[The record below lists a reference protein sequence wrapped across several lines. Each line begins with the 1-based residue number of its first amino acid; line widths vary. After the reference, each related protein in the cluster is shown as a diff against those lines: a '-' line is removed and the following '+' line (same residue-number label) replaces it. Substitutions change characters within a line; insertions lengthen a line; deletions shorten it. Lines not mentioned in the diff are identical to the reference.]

1 MSTRN
6 AAERSVYNAWV
17 AIPPRQHEPPLP
29 RPRLRRVGRLEL
41 VRMARALRAN
51 RPLVAAF
58 VLAGL
63 LVAFSSASAVVFT
76 GAAGSA
82 AFKDQVGT
90 MTPLGAGL
98 EVLRRGSGHEPK
110 ATFTLAT
117 HRTRTAAFAR
127 AVGDSSSLGPVVS
140 TLSSS
145 TVEAARGAKSIEIVL
160 MARTGATRHIRR
172 LAGSGDGIWLADSVA
187 SYLGVGPGDTIAVH
201 GGLADAPRPP
211 RRVRVGAIY
220 RALWKSEANDY
231 WANFSHEIYPP
242 RKGDPDMLPT
252 FAFLPAEQLVP
263 LHTAIGGHTFD
274 ERWEVPVRPEAMTLG
289 RARSLVD
296 RFGRIGEQLA
306 SPRSSLS
313 KSLGCDLGP
322 FSGVSCSTTSSLRA
336 AVGLADRNASAV
348 AGSSALLGGIGT
360 VVALAVAAAGG
371 FFLVARRRGEMRYR
385 FTRGEQ
391 TSVFALRTA
400 LESLPAIL
408 LGGVAGFVAVIAV
421 VRAFEPHASFD
432 AANLRSAALVAA
444 AALLL
449 AGALLVSAACV
460 AFLRQFRLPRRSRSL
475 WRRAPWELV
484 PALAGIVLLV
494 TLHASRSGDRPTSV
508 AAFALPLLLLAG
520 LGGVLLRLARLV
532 VARARP
538 RALPLSLAVRRV
550 ASGSSLAALLTVV
563 VAVASGVLFY
573 GLAVRASLA
582 EGTRAKGLVAIGG
595 DVQGTIGGDSRL
607 PPLPF
612 PSTKVTVAY
621 GGITLGSATG
631 DQADLMLVEPGRLA
645 GVVHWNTAWGASP
658 RQLLPRL
665 DQPDG
670 DGLAVIVAGTS
681 AGKPLGDA
689 WISGDR
695 VPLRVVG
702 RVRAFPS
709 MSTDRPL
716 LIASA
721 DAFDRLGPA
730 AAELSTTGFTYVW
743 ARGDERQVERAL
755 AAPPIGADYLL
766 TRHDIL
772 GAREVVAAKRS
783 YGFLLLLGAA
793 SGVLA
798 LVGLLLY
805 LSARQRSQTLA
816 SALLRRMGLRPAAEL
831 ASLACEVAA
840 ILALA
845 ALVGAVVALAT
856 VRLVIGSLDPLPQY
870 APAPDPA
877 MPWLALA
884 VTPALVVVVALV
896 AAGLVQRGSRR
907 ANVVEELRAG

>member
-1 MSTRN
+1 
-6 AAERSVYNAWV
+6 V
-17 AIPPRQHEPPLP
+17 AISRRKNEPPLP
-29 RPRLRRVGRLEL
+29 SRSRLRRDGRVEL
-41 VRMARALRAN
+41 VRMRRALRAN

-58 VLAGL
+58 VIAGL
-63 LVAFSSASAVVFT
+63 LVAFSSASGVVFAS
-76 GAAGSA
+76 AAGSA
-82 AFKDQVGT
+82 AFKDQVAT

-98 EVLRRGSGHEPK
+98 EVMRRGSGREPK
-110 ATFTLAT
+110 ATSVLAR
-117 HRTRTAAFAR
+117 HRTRTAAIAR
-127 AVGDSSSLGPVVS
+127 ALGDSSSLGPVVS

-160 MARTGATRHIRR
+160 MARTGATRHVRR

-187 SYLGVGPGDTIAVH
+187 SYLGVGPGDVIAIR

-220 RALWKSEANDY
+220 RALWRSEANDY
-231 WANFSHEIYPP
+231 WSNFSHEIYPP

-263 LHTAIGGHTFD
+263 LDTAIGARYFD
-274 ERWEVPVRPEAMTLG
+274 ERWEVPVRPEAMTLE
-289 RARSLVD
+289 RARSLAD
-296 RFGRIGEQLA
+296 RFGRIGEELA
-306 SPRSSLS
+306 SPRSALS
-313 KSLGCDLGP
+313 TTLGCNLGVLR
-322 FSGVSCSTTSSLRA
+322 GVRCATTSSLRA

-348 AGSSALLGGIGT
+348 AGSSALLGSVGT
-360 VVALAVAAAGG
+360 VLALAVAAAGG

-385 FTRGEQ
+385 FTRGEG
-391 TSVFALRTA
+391 TSVFALRTG

-408 LGGVAGFVAVIAV
+408 LGGIVGFVAVIAV

-432 AANLRSAALVAA
+432 AASLRRAAGVAIGALVV
-444 AALLL
+444 

-460 AFLRQFRLPRRSRSL
+460 AFLRQFRLPRRGRSL
-475 WRRAPWELV
+475 WRRVPWELV
-484 PALAGIVLLV
+484 PAVAGIALLLA
-494 TLHASRSGDRPTSV
+494 LHASRSDHGQTSI
-508 AAFALPLLLLAG
+508 AAFALPLLLVAG
-520 LGGVLLRLARLV
+520 FGGALLRLARLV

-538 RALPLSLAVRRV
+538 RAVPLSLAVRRV
-550 ASGSSLAALLTVV
+550 SSGSSLAALLTVI

-573 GLAVRASLA
+573 GLAVRESLA
-582 EGTRAKGLVAIGG
+582 EGTRAKAQVAIGG

-645 GVVHWNTAWGASP
+645 NVIHWNKAWGASP
-658 RQLLPRL
+658 QQLLPRL
-665 DQPDG
+665 EQATG
-670 DGLAVIVAGTS
+670 AALAVIVAGTS
-681 AGKPLGDA
+681 AGKPLDGA
-689 WISGDR
+689 WISGAH

-721 DAFDRLGPA
+721 DAFSRLGAA
-730 AAELSTTGFTYVW
+730 AAEISTTGFTYVW

-755 AAPPIGADYLL
+755 SGPRVGAAYLL

-772 GAREVVAAKRS
+772 SAREVVAAARS

-793 SGVLA
+793 SGALA

-805 LSARQRSQTLA
+805 LYARQRSQTLA

-831 ASLACEVAA
+831 ASLALEVAA
-840 ILALA
+840 LLALA
-845 ALVGAVVALAT
+845 ALIGAIVAIAT
-856 VRLVIGSLDPLPQY
+856 VRFVIGSLDPLPQY
-870 APAPDPA
+870 PPAPDPVT
-877 MPWLALA
+877 PWLALA
-884 VTPALVVVVALV
+884 ATPALVTVVAVL
-896 AAGLVQRGSRR
+896 AAGLAQYGSRR
-907 ANVVEELRAG
+907 ANVVEELRGA